1 MFNAELE
8 AKLEKLTNAVQEL
21 VSVNRAIVVKL
32 ESQNKS
38 WAILADHV
46 GKLDNPDKAAFSVTR

>member
-8 AKLEKLTNAVQEL
+8 AKLEKLTTAVSEL
-21 VSVNRAIVVKL
+21 VSVSRAIVVKL

-46 GKLDNPDKAAFSVTR
+46 GKLDNSERPAFGVSR